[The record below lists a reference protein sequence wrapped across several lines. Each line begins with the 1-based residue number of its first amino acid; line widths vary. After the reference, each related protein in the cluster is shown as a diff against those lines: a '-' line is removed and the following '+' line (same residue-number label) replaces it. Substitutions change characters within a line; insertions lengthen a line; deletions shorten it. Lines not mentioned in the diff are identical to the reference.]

1 MAEVQPRPSATRG
14 RGSGRGG
21 RGGYSSRGG
30 RRSSTQE
37 AANGDA
43 PAALPMVSLD
53 EQGEMGQLKMKY
65 TSELSFLRDMFPDWS
80 DDDLVLALQ
89 DSDGDM
95 PRTCEKITEG
105 ELSMPMV
112 APTSHACKLLTL
124 FTQATYLNSL
134 L

>member
-1 MAEVQPRPSATRG
+1 MAEVQSRPSATRG

-30 RRSSTQE
+30 RQSSTQE
-37 AANGDA
+37 TANGDA

-65 TSELSFLRDMFPDWS
+65 TSELAFLREMFPDWS

-95 PRTCEKITEG
+95 SRTSEKISEG
-105 ELSMPMV
+105 ELSMPV
-112 APTSHACKLLTL
+112 AALKATSSSH
-124 FTQATYLNSL
+124 
-134 L
+134 